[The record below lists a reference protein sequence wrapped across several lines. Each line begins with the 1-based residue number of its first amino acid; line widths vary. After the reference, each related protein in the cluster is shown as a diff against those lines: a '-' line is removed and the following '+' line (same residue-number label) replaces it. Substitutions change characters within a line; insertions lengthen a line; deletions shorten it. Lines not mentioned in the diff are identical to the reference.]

1 MKASHER
8 KFLPVGHG
16 AFFIER
22 LFVEGKRGFTAVY
35 DCGDSKAGELVKKFA
50 SQEFGP
56 ESAPTEKIDIL
67 FISHFD
73 KDHVSGL
80 RYLQP
85 YLTKRTRVFLPFYYP
100 TLQSVYDSNK
110 RVGIE
115 EVISVL
121 SAVSIKPIL
130 VRYRGAGDRESEIDV
145 DQHNFDGN
153 GNVIESGQP
162 LIKKAGGKPI
172 WRYVP
177 FNLFNEEKHY
187 KDFESEVVNHLHWS
201 LSKLED
207 PKSWTKKDISDLKG
221 VYSSID
227 SLTINDNSL
236 LVLSDRYVK
245 GRTSPKV
252 KLPFIQRSGAFPFV
266 FTRYAY
272 LSCLYTGDSVLKRDV
287 PKWSKYCDCYED
299 FLMELHRFTD
309 NLALMQVPHHGSGN
323 NINMAALCD
332 CFSLGLFSNYSA
344 EDVGNKVF
352 FLKQANLQS
361 VWKTV
366 IGVTEDPKTLF
377 VKKHSFTV

>member
-1 MKASHER
+1 MKVSHER

-22 LFVEGKRGFTAVY
+22 LFVEDKRVFTAVY
-35 DCGDSKAGELVKKFA
+35 DCGDSDAGKLVKLFA

-56 ESAPTEKIDIL
+56 DTAPTEKIDIL

-73 KDHVSGL
+73 KDHVNGL
-80 RYLQP
+80 CYLQP
-85 YLTKRTRVFLPFYYP
+85 YLTNRTRVFLPFYYP

-130 VRYRGAGDRESEIDV
+130 VSHRGAGDSESEIDI
-145 DQHNFDGN
+145 DQHNFDGS

-162 LIKKAGGKPI
+162 LIKKVGGKPI

-187 KDFESEVVNHLHWS
+187 KDFEAAVVNKLHWS

-207 PKSWTKKDISDLKG
+207 PKSWTKKDISDLKK
-221 VYSSID
+221 VYSSFG

-245 GRTSPKV
+245 GRVSAKV
-252 KLPFIQRSGAFPFV
+252 KLPFLQRCGAFPFM
-266 FTRYAY
+266 FTRNVY
-272 LSCLYTGDSVLKRDV
+272 LSCLYTGDSVLKRGV
-287 PKWSKYCDCYED
+287 SKWSKYCDRYED
-299 FLMELHRFTD
+299 FLIELHRFTD

-332 CFSLGLFSNYSA
+332 CFSLGLFSNFSTK
-344 EDVGNKVF
+344 DVGNKVF
-352 FLKQANLQS
+352 FLKPANLQS
-361 VWKTV
+361 VWKAV
-366 IGVTEDPKTLF
+366 IGVTEDPNTLF
-377 VKKHSFTV
+377 VKKHSFPV